1 METDAGNP
9 APHPKETDEGA
20 DVTLIRWMLSL
31 SPAQRLEV
39 LQRQVNSILELRER
53 NPNL

>member
-1 METDAGNP
+1 MASAGNP
-9 APHPKETDEGA
+9 APHPKEPDKIV

-39 LQRQVNSILELRER
+39 LQRHVNSILELRER
-53 NPNL
+53 NPDL